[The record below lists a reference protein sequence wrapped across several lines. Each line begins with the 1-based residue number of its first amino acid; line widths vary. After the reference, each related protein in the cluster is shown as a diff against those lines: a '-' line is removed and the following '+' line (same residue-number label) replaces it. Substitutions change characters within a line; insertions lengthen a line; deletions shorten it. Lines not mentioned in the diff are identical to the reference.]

1 MNLPLPKLLK
11 WLISRFL
18 FLSLFGFIVGL
29 VCFFI
34 FFKNHTLSDFILIFL
49 LGFAFC
55 GLIFLLL
62 FLHLFHSLDR
72 IFARIQDIKKGRK
85 SIYTEKEPYL
95 DEEPG
100 ELYEFNK
107 SLNQISNYLKWQ
119 KNILSQESS
128 ELEAV
133 ISALTGAILAVNQN
147 KKVLF
152 FNNQATS
159 LFSPQRSSQQ
169 KHLSLSEM
177 IRSPDILHAYEDCLQ
192 KAQVIKKTLSIGA
205 LGAEDE
211 SFIYEI
217 TVTPLKKAGQV
228 YGAVGLFYN
237 ITNIKNR
244 DKVQLDF
251 ITNVSH
257 ELRTPLTAI
266 QGYVETL
273 LEDMNT
279 NSKEQ
284 IKHFLSIIKRN
295 TQRLVSLLNHF
306 LELSQIEEPK
316 EIKKETL
323 NTEEITQSTVKDLH
337 IKKPEVRMDFAQK
350 TVKANRL
357 LLKQILYNLIDN
369 AVKYAPQSPWIEVL
383 WSKQNNFVLLTVKDY
398 GRGISSRH
406 KSRLFEKFYRVDP
419 SRKQIK
425 GAGIGLA
432 IVKQFIEKHEG
443 SIEVKSSPQEGSSFI
458 CAFPD

>member
-1 MNLPLPKLLK
+1 MMNLPLPKLLK

-18 FLSLFGFIVGL
+18 FLSLFSFVIGL

-34 FFKNHTLSDFILIFL
+34 FFKNHTLSHFIFIFL
-49 LGFAFC
+49 LGFVFC
-55 GLIFLLL
+55 SLIFLLL

-95 DEEPG
+95 DAEPG

-107 SLNQISNYLKWQ
+107 SLNQINNYLKWQ

-133 ISALTGAILAVNQN
+133 ISALTGAILAVDRN

-159 LFSPQRSSQQ
+159 LFSPQRSPQQ
-169 KHLSLSEM
+169 KKLSLSEM

-217 TVTPLKKAGQV
+217 TVTPFKKADQV
-228 YGAVGLFYN
+228 YGAVGLFYD

-273 LEDMNT
+273 LEDMET
-279 NSKEQ
+279 NNKDQ

-337 IKKPEVRMDFAQK
+337 IKKPEVRMSFAQK

-357 LLKQILYNLIDN
+357 L
-369 AVKYAPQSPWIEVL
+369 
-383 WSKQNNFVLLTVKDY
+383 
-398 GRGISSRH
+398 
-406 KSRLFEKFYRVDP
+406 
-419 SRKQIK
+419 
-425 GAGIGLA
+425 
-432 IVKQFIEKHEG
+432 
-443 SIEVKSSPQEGSSFI
+443 
-458 CAFPD
+458 